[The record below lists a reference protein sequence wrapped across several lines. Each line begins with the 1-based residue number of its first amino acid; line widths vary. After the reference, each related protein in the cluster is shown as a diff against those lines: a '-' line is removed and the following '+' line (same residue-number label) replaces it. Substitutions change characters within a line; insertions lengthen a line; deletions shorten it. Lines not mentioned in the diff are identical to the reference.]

1 MLLAGRPVAQFYD
14 DVVGALDELG
24 VHVQLSTLPSEIEA
38 PVRFEDDLVDRDYD
52 PDAVRRWWQAMLST
66 ERVITRYRSPFHGKS
81 SPVLF
86 YWGGFDLDHSRFSG
100 RNLTPPTSGPTREFG
115 EDQENFAVGFWPGSA
130 QSPEPVLYAYPSPAP
145 RAWHRPGSLRR
156 SPAGSPRSGSSCF
169 PTSKRDRRR
178 RPTTW
183 SPSSSAALTTSAPI
197 WRPGTGP
204 GWRGTPHET
213 DLPRPEPVDWYFC
226 YSDQLLFG
234 IEGEGPSASH
244 P

>member
-115 EDQENFAVGFWPGSA
+115 EDQENFAVGFWPGST

-145 RAWHRPGSLRR
+145 EGLAQARIAPPQSRWEPAVGEFLLPYEQARQAPSPDDVVAEFFRSIDDVSANLAAWNRAGLEGHT
-156 SPAGSPRSGSSCF
+156 PR
-169 PTSKRDRRR
+169 D
-178 RPTTW
+178 
-183 SPSSSAALTTSAPI
+183 
-197 WRPGTGP
+197 
-204 GWRGTPHET
+204 
-213 DLPRPEPVDWYFC
+213 
-226 YSDQLLFG
+226 
-234 IEGEGPSASH
+234 
-244 P
+244 